1 MKPLPPSAHR
11 APPDALVG
19 RIRGIIASVAL
30 DCNCR
35 QRVNEA
41 LQRFLDLE
49 QQRET
54 RRHLLAS
61 RQHRAAIAA
70 LVDLLGELEDIGWQ
84 EADRTVFTELAM
96 LFEDIAQHALR
107 GAEDLRLLE
116 RERENP
122 A

>member
-1 MKPLPPSAHR
+1 MPPRSGRPWR
-11 APPDALVG
+11 A
-19 RIRGIIASVAL
+19 
-30 DCNCR
+30 C
-35 QRVNEA
+35 
-41 LQRFLDLE
+41 
-49 QQRET
+49 
-54 RRHLLAS
+54 RHLLAS

-116 RERENP
+116 RKRENP